1 MAWTDKGFVN
11 ISFGYQA
18 GSRDLAT
25 TSSYPQY
32 EETATVS
39 TSQEVSG
46 GGLFDINGGYK
57 IWRNLAVGL
66 GYSHVGSKSDA
77 AITGSIPD
85 PAVFDRPRTVTATA
99 TDLEHSE
106 NTINIIATWM
116 LPVTDKVDVGFSFGP
131 SFIMVSQD
139 LVDSV
144 AITEPGPTVTGTTI
158 RTEEKTAGGINLGI
172 DVTYLL
178 NKRFGVGG
186 LMRYTYGSVELN
198 GATDKLTVGGFQIG
212 AGGRIRF

>member
-1 MAWTDKGFVN
+1 
-11 ISFGYQA
+11 
-18 GSRDLAT
+18 
-25 TSSYPQY
+25 
-32 EETATVS
+32 VS